1 MAALSCCARAGDTRF
16 QGAALA
22 GAAALAFLLDWPLA
36 FGVPGVVPG
45 LGLAGLGV
53 AASLAWSAMLVVA
66 LWRLR
71 RLGMLGAG
79 GGGGFAGAARR
90 VMRVGVPAAATNA
103 IIPLATGLFTAMM
116 AAHGTAAVAGF
127 AVGSRVETLCMTAFF
142 ALSAIANPFAAQN
155 LGAGRMDRV
164 RTGMRASLIFCAGL
178 GLALAVALWL
188 FAGWLAHALSP
199 DAEVA
204 ASAALYLT
212 IMPWGFGAVGA
223 IAVVNA
229 AFNGLE
235 RPFAA
240 VAVSLARTLALGVPA
255 AWLGGHLAGEAGTL
269 AGILAANLLVGAAA
283 GVAILRARGQ
293 SRRVSRLRVGT
304 ISGTVTTHERGEP
317 ALGRSRPFPD
327 RLPGRADRLPRGRRG
342 GGAARAAPRPRL
354 RARLPRRGPCHRP
367 LRPRTAG
374 RGGAGHGGGGARH
387 RSAALRRGTR
397 TAADAPVGA
406 QARHLRPRHRAGG
419 GLRRAADDLPALH
432 RRATA
437 EASVVAGLGLALSS
451 TALAMQLMEERGERD
466 TPHGRVTFSVLLLQD
481 LAIVPLLALVAFLAP
496 GDDGEAGGWRG
507 VLAAVG
513 AVAAVI
519 LVGRY
524 LLDPLFRILAR
535 TGAREVMTAAAL
547 LVVLGAAALMSLVGL
562 SMAMGRSSPG
572 CSWPNPATGTSWRRI
587 SSPSGACCSA
597 CSSSRS
603 ACRWT

>member
-1 MAALSCCARAGDTRF
+1 MPRDIAGAHAAGPGRAALVSDPVVPTLLRSTAPLAAATLAMFAVQLAETWLTGLLGGGALAALGFSMPVVVTAMSFGIGLGAGASAVVGRALGAEEQGVATLCRHVLWLAAGLGLAVAVAGWLLAGPVLGAMGAEGPERTQALAYLRCWFPGAVPLLAGMAALSLLRAAGDTRF

-283 GVAILRARGQ
+283 GVAILR
-293 SRRVSRLRVGT
+293 
-304 ISGTVTTHERGEP
+304 
-317 ALGRSRPFPD
+317 
-327 RLPGRADRLPRGRRG
+327 
-342 GGAARAAPRPRL
+342 
-354 RARLPRRGPCHRP
+354 
-367 LRPRTAG
+367 
-374 RGGAGHGGGGARH
+374 
-387 RSAALRRGTR
+387 GTR
-397 TAADAPVGA
+397 
-406 QARHLRPRHRAGG
+406 
-419 GLRRAADDLPALH
+419 
-432 RRATA
+432 
-437 EASVVAGLGLALSS
+437 
-451 TALAMQLMEERGERD
+451 
-466 TPHGRVTFSVLLLQD
+466 
-481 LAIVPLLALVAFLAP
+481 AIPP
-496 GDDGEAGGWRG
+496 G
-507 VLAAVG
+507 
-513 AVAAVI
+513 
-519 LVGRY
+519 
-524 LLDPLFRILAR
+524 
-535 TGAREVMTAAAL
+535 
-547 LVVLGAAALMSLVGL
+547 
-562 SMAMGRSSPG
+562 
-572 CSWPNPATGTSWRRI
+572 
-587 SSPSGACCSA
+587 
-597 CSSSRS
+597 
-603 ACRWT
+603 